1 MKKFLSVILLFFG
14 LLNAAYCQEAYY
26 KLYKNSDW
34 ATLEKKV
41 TSALQKDPKSVVY
54 NHVAGMMYANQS
66 YQNHDDDKAYT
77 YLVTAKNEYGK
88 STPAEREKYSQYAT
102 PKKIQKTLD
111 TVCLR
116 LYEKTIHSN
125 SIADCNAFAQKY
137 KRAADSLQQ
146 GIKAYRNSLA
156 YAQAQ
161 QENTVSSYE
170 TFLTLYPDAAE
181 CALAEKRRDKLAYD
195 ATMQK
200 NSVDAFLSYMKKYPK
215 SEYVP
220 MVRQKYLD
228 KIFSAKAEG
237 GTYQDYEQFLK
248 ANPQGELAKTAIH
261 KMMEIAT
268 KQYDLPLMQKTVE
281 YSRDID
287 FEYALYEFYKKFTDD
302 GEALTLYSFVEM
314 YPRTF
319 LDTLIA
325 KDFKIAG
332 KGDALE
338 LIEPYDS
345 VKSYKLFTEYI
356 KMAAP
361 KEKAF
366 VVLQKLISQDV
377 AAKNWAKALKT
388 VNTYR
393 PYFGTNNKEINDLIR
408 ILSAPT
414 DKMIVVNEFPEIIN
428 TKDGGEYSPIITA
441 DNKYLFFCGK
451 DRPNSIGGED
461 IFVSEWENNTWSKPE
476 ILKELS
482 NPMTNEAVISVST
495 DGTNMLYFREGVIY
509 SSTKGYYGWEM
520 GQNVSD
526 QINNAQWSADAMITS
541 DGNAIIFASV
551 REEGYN
557 LFTRQNATL
566 GLYHGAVH
574 HQSDI
579 YVSLKTDK
587 GWSKPINLGPTINTK
602 YVDRSPYLHHDMKTL
617 YFSSDGHGG
626 LGNLDVFVSMRLA
639 DSCWDCWSEPVN
651 LGKEINNS
659 EENWGYRIA
668 PNGKD
673 FYYAARETGANQND
687 LYSITIPEKFR
698 PEAVVNVLGKITD
711 NQGKPVEAQIVW
723 EDLATGDVIEKSH
736 SNPVDGNYFAVLPN
750 GKMYGYYVNDNRY
763 YPQSQNVDLTD
774 GKSAQTVT
782 KDIVVTSYKEMKESK
797 AAVRLNNLF
806 FNTDKSDL
814 LPYSIPE
821 LQRVA
826 QIISKNNLSVEI
838 AGHTD
843 NVGDD
848 NYNMALSLRRAEAVK
863 AFLVNEGCNA
873 SLFKVVGYGETKPAT
888 TNDTEQGKALN
899 RRVEMRFL

>member
-41 TSALQKDPKSVVY
+41 TSALQKDPKNVVY

-77 YLVTAKNEYGK
+77 YLVTAKSEYGK

-200 NSVDAFLSYMKKYPK
+200 NSVDAFLLYMKTYPK

-414 DKMIVVNEFPEIIN
+414 DKTIVVNEFPEIIN

-441 DNKYLFFCGK
+441 DNKYLFFCGQN
-451 DRPNSIGGED
+451 RPNCIGGED
-461 IFVSEWENNTWSKPE
+461 IFVSKWENNTWAKPE

-482 NPMTNEAVISVST
+482 SPMTNEAVISVST
-495 DGTNMLYFREGVIY
+495 DGTNMLYFKEGVIF
-509 SSTKGYYGWEM
+509 SSTRGYYGWEV

-551 REEGYN
+551 RDEGYN
-557 LFTRQNATL
+557 LYTHQNATL

-687 LYSITIPEKFR
+687 LYFITIPEKFR

-888 TNDTEQGKALN
+888 NNDTEQGKALN

>member
-41 TSALQKDPKSVVY
+41 TSALQKDPKNVVY

-77 YLVTAKNEYGK
+77 YLVTAKSEYGK

-200 NSVDAFLSYMKKYPK
+200 NSVDAFLLYMKTYPK

-441 DNKYLFFCGK
+441 DNKYLFFCGQN
-451 DRPNSIGGED
+451 RPNCIGGED
-461 IFVSEWENNTWSKPE
+461 IFVSKWENNTWAKPE

-482 NPMTNEAVISVST
+482 SPMTNEAVISVST
-495 DGTNMLYFREGVIY
+495 DGTNMLYFKEGVIF
-509 SSTKGYYGWEM
+509 SSTRGYYGWEV

-551 REEGYN
+551 RDEGYN
-557 LFTRQNATL
+557 LYTHQNATL

-888 TNDTEQGKALN
+888 TNDTQQGKALN

>member
-1 MKKFLSVILLFFG
+1 MKKFLSFILLFWG
-14 LLNAAYCQEAYY
+14 LLDVAYCQDVYY

-34 ATLEKKV
+34 AILEKKI
-41 TSALQKDPKSVVY
+41 TSALQKDPKNVVY
-54 NHVAGMMYANQS
+54 NHVAGMMYANKS
-66 YQNHDDDKAYT
+66 YQNYDDDKAYM
-77 YLVTAKNEYGK
+77 YLVTAKSEYGK
-88 STPAEREKYSQYAT
+88 STPAEREKVSPYAT

-125 SIADCNAFAQKY
+125 SIAECNEFGKKY
-137 KRAADSLQQ
+137 KRAADSLQEAV
-146 GIKAYRNSLA
+146 KLYRNSLA

-161 QENTVSSYE
+161 QENTVSSYDS
-170 TFLTLYPDAAE
+170 FLTLYPDAAE
-181 CALAEKRRDKLAYD
+181 VPLAEKRRDKLAYD

-200 NSVDAFLSYMKKYPK
+200 NSVEAFLSYMKKYPK

-220 MVRQKYLD
+220 VVRQKYLD
-228 KIFSAKAEG
+228 KIFSTKADG
-237 GTYQDYEQFLK
+237 GTYQDYEQFIK
-248 ANPQGELAKTAIH
+248 TNPQGELAKTAIH
-261 KMMEIAT
+261 KMMEIAS

-287 FEYALYEFYKKFTDD
+287 FEYALYEFYKKYTDD
-302 GEALTLYSFVEM
+302 GEAYSLYSFVDL

-325 KDFKIAG
+325 KDFKIAA

-345 VKSYKLFTEYI
+345 AKSYYLYTEYI

-377 AAKNWAKALKT
+377 ASKNWAKALKT

-408 ILSAPT
+408 VLSAPSDRT
-414 DKMIVVNEFPEIIN
+414 IVVNEFPEIIN
-428 TKDGGEYSPIITA
+428 TKEGGEYSPIITA

-451 DRPNSIGGED
+451 NRPNCIGGED
-461 IFVSEWENNTWSKPE
+461 IFVSEWENNTWAKPE

-482 NPMTNEAVISVST
+482 TPMTNEAVISVST

-509 SSTKGYYGWEM
+509 SSTKGYYGWET

-602 YVDRSPYLHHDMKTL
+602 YVDRSPFLHHDMKTL

-626 LGNLDVFVSMRLA
+626 LGNLDVYVSVRFA

-698 PEAVVNVLGKITD
+698 PESVVNVLGKITD
-711 NQGKPVEAQIVW
+711 NQGKPVETQIVW
-723 EDLATGDVIEKSH
+723 EDLSTGDVIEKSR

-750 GKMYGYYVNDNRY
+750 GKMYGYYVNDERY

-806 FNTDKSDL
+806 FDTDKSDL

-826 QIISKNNLSVEI
+826 QIISENNLSVEI

-843 NVGDD
+843 YVGED

-863 AFLVNEGCNA
+863 AFLVKEGCNA

-888 TNDTEQGKALN
+888 TNDTEQGRALN